1 MTPAAQAEE
10 EERERIA
17 MAKKLRCI
25 DCDSARAWC
34 VGGTNMQT
42 GYCTLNDMPL
52 SSSEAGTTSTARRSA
67 GAGRKEADEGKDQV
81 PRWRKQ
87 P

>member
-1 MTPAAQAEE
+1 MTPAAQAEAYYSE

-17 MAKKLRCI
+17 RAKKRRCI

-52 SSSEAGTTSTARRSA
+52 SGSELQSSQWDMCGTDAL
-67 GAGRKEADEGKDQV
+67 
-81 PRWRKQ
+81 
-87 P
+87 

>member
-42 GYCTLNDMPL
+42 GYCVLHDMPL
-52 SSSEAGTTSTARRSA
+52 SSSELQSSQWDMCGTDAL
-67 GAGRKEADEGKDQV
+67 
-81 PRWRKQ
+81 
-87 P
+87 

>member
-10 EERERIA
+10 EERERIER
-17 MAKKLRCI
+17 AKKLRCI

-52 SSSEAGTTSTARRSA
+52 SSSELQSSQWDMCGNDAI
-67 GAGRKEADEGKDQV
+67 
-81 PRWRKQ
+81 
-87 P
+87 